1 MLPLKAGE
9 SHTLNVEFIP
19 HQAQSMSVLVND
31 TLLHTFSFAQSQ
43 QIQTLSVSIP
53 GELLKSLTFRS
64 HQATEA
70 SYGAN
75 KSGEDFV
82 IFEFERFTF
91 QIASE

>member
-1 MLPLKAGE
+1 
-9 SHTLNVEFIP
+9 
-19 HQAQSMSVLVND
+19 MSVLVND

-53 GELLKSLTFRS
+53 GELLKSRLDTLTFRS

-75 KSGEDFV
+75 KSGEDSV